1 MCNGF
6 VSCSFLLVLLITL
19 APGDVAGGD
28 GNVLRIPSMD
38 GKGDAG
44 ESAASNSGMSMG
56 MGMGMGMEVEGK
68 DPDYK
73 AFFFM
78 KDIQAGKTIP
88 VSFPHLKE
96 SDPARNLPRKT
107 RTSLPFS
114 LKALPSILRF
124 FSIPAGST
132 QALAMEKTLTTCEIE
147 RPGEYRACITSVDSL
162 INFVGGIFGPNVR
175 FEILRTSVATK
186 TSPVLQNYTVLEVK
200 EKTSTKSLPCHNL
213 PYPYAVFYCHILID
227 TTNRMFKVTLRGENG
242 AVVEAVLV
250 CHMDTSK
257 WNRNFF
263 AFRQLGVERGT
274 TEACHFVPAYDMA
287 VVLDPK

>member
-1 MCNGF
+1 MGNGF

-19 APGDVAGGD
+19 AH
-28 GNVLRIPSMD
+28 GNVLRLPSM
-38 GKGDAG
+38 DAG
-44 ESAASNSGMSMG
+44 ESDSGMMMG
-56 MGMGMGMEVEGK
+56 MGMGVEEEGK

-73 AFFFM
+73 AYFFM
-78 KDIQAGKTIP
+78 KDVQVGKTIP
-88 VSFPHLKE
+88 VNFPHLKE

-107 RTSLPFS
+107 PTSLPLS
-114 LKALPSILRF
+114 LKALPSLLRF
-124 FSIPAGST
+124 FSIPPASP
-132 QALAMEKTLTTCEIE
+132 QALAMEKTLTDCQIE
-147 RPGEYRACITSVDSL
+147 RPGEHRACITSVDSL
-162 INFVGGIFGPNVR
+162 IDFVGGIFGPDVP

-186 TSPVLQNYTVLEVK
+186 TSPVLQNYTVVEVK

-213 PYPYAVFYCHILID
+213 PYPYAVFYCHILVD

-257 WNRNFF
+257 WNPNFF

-274 TEACHFVPAYDMA
+274 TEACHFAPAYDMV
-287 VVLDPK
+287 VVLVPN